1 MLFLAFLDNVN
12 PRPASPRFRS
22 AMEKFVGFNVTPS
35 AWLFEASSSAKEL
48 VKDLG
53 AGLDATD
60 VLFITEVC
68 GDADGVRIHASET
81 LLAELYTQKARA
93 SQTIGGAGRETM

>member
-1 MLFLAFLDNVN
+1 MLFLAFLDNAD

-35 AWLFEASSSAKEL
+35 AWLFEASTSAKEL
-48 VKDLG
+48 VKQLG

-68 GDADGVRIHASET
+68 GDADGVRILASET
-81 LLAELYTQKARA
+81 LLAEVYTQKARA
-93 SQTIGGAGRETM
+93 SQNIGGAGRETL

>member
-1 MLFLAFLDNVN
+1 MLFLAFLDNLD
-12 PRPASPRFRS
+12 PGPGSSRLRS
-22 AMEKFVGFNVTPS
+22 AIEKFSGFNVTPS
-35 AWLFEASSSAKEL
+35 AWIFEASSSAKEL
-48 VKDLG
+48 VKELG

-68 GDADGVRIHASET
+68 GDADGVRILASET

-93 SQTIGGAGRETM
+93 SQNIGGAGRETL